1 MTQQEKN
8 SNEDSIP
15 DLQRYLQEWSK
26 ELDVLRQ
33 NHLLDEAQ
41 FISFARERDVP
52 VTGLVTGDPGE
63 FHKRGWLTSDGEDY
77 KGELAFHP
85 FRVYPLH
92 QAVRANNPGSLTG
105 SPTSDG
111 FGTAAQVRNKV
122 VDLAILLEPVY
133 WPIVTGQLRWPG
145 DYDQEEFKAH
155 RQEYKQK
162 VNQLIK
168 TFDKDL
174 WQRVHTSLRLDAAKI
189 DENDELYLLLR
200 LSNWNQRKKLIGR
213 VSLALW
219 FRHIAE
225 VIRRAFEE
233 AHSVKWAEEDQAFG
247 AWSPGGRRHF
257 YGSERPLDDVNN
269 SKPYLAFSFGLFT
282 GSAMRWYVEGDTEFH
297 SILHIIPD
305 PSKMGVELI
314 NLRGNIGSGKDN
326 TALKVN
332 KKHRRFSMI
341 SIDLDVKENVKFI
354 KRQVEQGNIVGY
366 IAAHKPDFEFA
377 NFTVEELAEVVAGL
391 DESYGKPGEV
401 VRNAEWKDVHN
412 GRAFEEKYMSVS
424 VRKPRGLKGK
434 EWGEALAAYAD
445 VHPNRSDSGSER
457 PFWTEIRSA
466 LQGRVASYDFQQESI
481 GFDPET
487 FQQIDLRLKRNDPA

>member
-1 MTQQEKN
+1 MRSFTK
-8 SNEDSIP
+8 P
-15 DLQRYLQEWSK
+15 YC
-26 ELDVLRQ
+26 Q
-33 NHLLDEAQ
+33 N
-41 FISFARERDVP
+41 
-52 VTGLVTGDPGE
+52 TG
-63 FHKRGWLTSDGEDY
+63 F
-77 KGELAFHP
+77 
-85 FRVYPLH
+85 
-92 QAVRANNPGSLTG
+92 
-105 SPTSDG
+105 
-111 FGTAAQVRNKV
+111 
-122 VDLAILLEPVY
+122 
-133 WPIVTGQLRWPG
+133 
-145 DYDQEEFKAH
+145 
-155 RQEYKQK
+155 
-162 VNQLIK
+162 
-168 TFDKDL
+168 
-174 WQRVHTSLRLDAAKI
+174 
-189 DENDELYLLLR
+189 LYTL
-200 LSNWNQRKKLIGR
+200 
-213 VSLALW
+213 LALW

-332 KKHRRFSMI
+332 EWLSEDKKHRRFSMI

-445 VHPNRSDSGSER
+445 VHTNRSDSGSER

-466 LQGRVASYDFQQESI
+466 LQGRVAS
-481 GFDPET
+481 
-487 FQQIDLRLKRNDPA
+487 